1 MLGAMR
7 FVGAKNAI
15 AEPNQLSSAAE
26 VCPGAPTPAV
36 AVLPVAASSPSGAKV
51 RQVGSLGSQSLL
63 NMLYAAVCF
72 TNISRW
78 DSLASTC
85 PTVSC
90 DAWCWQDKQS

>member
-15 AEPNQLSSAAE
+15 AEPKQLSSAAE

-51 RQVGSLGSQSLL
+51 RQV
-63 NMLYAAVCF
+63 
-72 TNISRW
+72 
-78 DSLASTC
+78 
-85 PTVSC
+85 
-90 DAWCWQDKQS
+90 